1 MVGSSSEALKGEM
14 AGEPKWAIPLYRWLS
29 RWKIA
34 QRMWAISILSLSLFF
49 VSAGIGWYGLSA
61 SRDSLE
67 RVFSERAVPLQ
78 NLSTL
83 QKAVFKNINDLQ
95 QGWEHAPGNP
105 NAIMHQDHQVL
116 DHTRPIKKR
125 RVLIDKLLTSY
136 LTKPGKTSEETALA
150 ADFQKAY
157 QAWDAIF
164 AEALQDLSAESF
176 NSDVHRRFLKAF
188 DNELDIV
195 NEILDGLIGL
205 QGRVAKEEFDVAEAA
220 FNRNQKIFSALFIGG
235 TFVVLLAVFLTV
247 RHMRNLLADT
257 SQAVEAIATGD
268 LSMDVH
274 QFGQDELGEMTKS
287 IAVMRDKLI
296 DIIRALLSDV
306 ETLRIAAAELSIVA
320 ADNARDAGEQLEQTR
335 EATRSVQN
343 LGKSIEKIESFVAL
357 AGDVTRESEGKSR
370 SGGKIITETSLE
382 MQSIAEVV
390 NEVSNMVYELD
401 NYSQHISGVTK
412 AINGIAAQT
421 NLLALNAAI
430 EAARAGEAGKGFA
443 VVATEVRNLSE
454 KTANSTKDINEV
466 LGKIQNS
473 IAATRRKMDVGVLH
487 VELGA
492 KLTASAGKAIQE
504 IQVGSEQVMGAVSHI
519 DEAFHEQAGYSKDI
533 VNIIATV
540 ADTTARNMDSTARL
554 AQSAV
559 KLESLSNDLHGLA
572 NRFKLGK

>member
-1 MVGSSSEALKGEM
+1 MAGRDSVVLKGKM
-14 AGEPKWAIPLYRWLS
+14 AGEPKWSIPLYRWLS

-34 QRMWAISILSLSLFF
+34 QRMWAITILTLSLSF
-49 VSAGIGWYGLSA
+49 VSAGIGWNGLRA

-105 NAIMHQDHQVL
+105 NAAMHQDHEIL

-125 RVLIDKLLTSY
+125 RILIDKLLSSY
-136 LTKPGKTSEETALA
+136 LAMPGKIPEETALA

-157 QAWDAIF
+157 QAWDSIF
-164 AEALQDLSAESF
+164 SQAFQDLSAETF
-176 NSDVHRRFLKAF
+176 DPEVHRRFLKAF

-205 QGRVAKEEFDVAEAA
+205 QGRVAKEEFVIAEAA
-220 FNRNQKIFSALFIGG
+220 FQRNQAIFIGLFIGG
-235 TFVVLLAVFLTV
+235 TCVVLLTVFLTV

-257 SQAVEAIATGD
+257 SQAVQAIAGGD
-268 LSMDVH
+268 LSMEVQ
-274 QFGQDELGEMTKS
+274 QFGEDELGEMTKS
-287 IAVMRDKLI
+287 IAEMRNKLI
-296 DIIRALLSDV
+296 DIIRALLNDV
-306 ETLRIAAAELSIVA
+306 ETLRVAAAELSAVA
-320 ADNARDAGEQLEQTR
+320 ADNAGDARQQLEQTA
-335 EATRSVQN
+335 EATRSVEN
-343 LGKSIEKIESFVAL
+343 LGRSIEKIENFVAF
-357 AGDVTRESEGKSR
+357 AGDVTRESGGKSI

-401 NYSQHISGVTK
+401 NHSQHISGVTK
-412 AINGIAAQT
+412 TINDIAAQT

-430 EAARAGEAGKGFA
+430 EAARAGDAGKGFA

-454 KTANSTKDINEV
+454 KTANSTKAINEMLV
-466 LGKIQNS
+466 KIQLS
-473 IAATRRKMDVGVLH
+473 IAATRKKMDVGVRH

-492 KLTASAGKAIQE
+492 NLTVSAGNAIQE
-504 IQVGSEQVMGAVSHI
+504 IQAGSAQVMGAVSHI
-519 DEAFHEQAGYSKDI
+519 DEAFHEQAVYSHDI
-533 VNIIATV
+533 VRIITTV
-540 ADTTARNMDSTARL
+540 ADTTARNMDSSARL

-572 NRFKLGK
+572 NRFKLGI

>member
-1 MVGSSSEALKGEM
+1 MADRSSEVLKGKM

-34 QRMWAISILSLSLFF
+34 QRMWAISILTLSLFF
-49 VSAGIGWYGLSA
+49 VSAAIGWHGLSA

-95 QGWEHAPGNP
+95 QGWEHAPANP
-105 NAIMHQDHQVL
+105 NAAMHQDHQVV

-125 RVLIDKLLTSY
+125 RALIDKLLTSY
-136 LTKPGKTSEETALA
+136 LAMPGKNPEETVLA

-164 AEALQDLSAESF
+164 TEAYQDLSTETFSP
-176 NSDVHRRFLKAF
+176 DVHRHFLKAF

-205 QGRVAKEEFDVAEAA
+205 QGRIAKEEFDVAEAA
-220 FNRNQKIFSALFIGG
+220 FNRNQIIFTSLIIGG
-235 TFVVLLAVFLTV
+235 AFVVLLAVFLTV

-257 SQAVEAIATGD
+257 SRAVEAIAAGD
-268 LSMDVH
+268 LSKEVH

-306 ETLRIAAAELSIVA
+306 ETLRIAAAELSNVA
-320 ADNARDAGEQLEQTR
+320 ADNARDAGEQLEQTG

-343 LGKSIEKIESFVAL
+343 LGRSIEKTESFVAL

-390 NEVSNMVYELD
+390 NEISSMVYDLE
-401 NYSQHISGVTK
+401 NHSQRISGVTK
-412 AINGIAAQT
+412 TINGIAAQT

-430 EAARAGEAGKGFA
+430 EAARAGESGKGFA
-443 VVATEVRNLSE
+443 VVATEVRNLSG
-454 KTANSTKDINEV
+454 KTANATKDINQLLV
-466 LGKIQNS
+466 KIQDS
-473 IAATRRKMDVGVLH
+473 IAATRKKMDVGVQH
-487 VELGA
+487 VVLGTT
-492 KLTASAGKAIQE
+492 LTVAAGKAIQE
-504 IQVGSEQVMGAVSHI
+504 IQMGSEQVMDAVSHI
-519 DEAFHEQAGYSKDI
+519 DEAFREQAAYGKDI
-533 VNIIATV
+533 VGIIEKV
-540 ADTTARNMDSTARL
+540 AGTTARNMDSTARL

-572 NRFKLGK
+572 NRFKLGI